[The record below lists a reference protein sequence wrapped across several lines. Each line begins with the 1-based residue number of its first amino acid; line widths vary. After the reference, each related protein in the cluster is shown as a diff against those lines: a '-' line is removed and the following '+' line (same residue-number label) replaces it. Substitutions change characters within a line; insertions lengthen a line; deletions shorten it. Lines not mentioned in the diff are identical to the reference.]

1 MNMASV
7 GLSRDALCAI
17 LKSATSNCMCMVW
30 KFSRVPKVTGTMIW
44 LMGVATALCA
54 AWTQHRSGEPHLVE
68 GLQEQYVQGASPID
82 EDSVELDIL
91 DNGANNQRVPTL
103 LWDEV

>member
-1 MNMASV
+1 
-7 GLSRDALCAI
+7 
-17 LKSATSNCMCMVW
+17 
-30 KFSRVPKVTGTMIW
+30 MIW

-103 LWDEV
+103 LWDEVWVVAVIEGDGDLIPLQVF